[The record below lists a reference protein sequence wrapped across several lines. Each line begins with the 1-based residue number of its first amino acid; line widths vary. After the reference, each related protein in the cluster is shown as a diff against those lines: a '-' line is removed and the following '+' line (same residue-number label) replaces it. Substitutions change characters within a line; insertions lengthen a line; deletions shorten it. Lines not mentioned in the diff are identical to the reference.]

1 MSADAAVRAVDPT
14 SLDAGEVGEAQSN
27 KTLATE

>member
-1 MSADAAVRAVDPT
+1 MATAAAARKANELVTDA
-14 SLDAGEVGEAQSN
+14 EQVGEAQSN